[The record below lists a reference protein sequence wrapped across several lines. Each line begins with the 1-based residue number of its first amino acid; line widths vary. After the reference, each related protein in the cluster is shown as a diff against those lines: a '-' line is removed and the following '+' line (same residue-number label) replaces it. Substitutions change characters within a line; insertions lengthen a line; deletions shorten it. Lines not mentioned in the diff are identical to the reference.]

1 MVIAQSLRLRATLG
15 WLVAALLLV
24 ALACTVDGLTIGMKG
39 NALTV
44 EGIPGESHPLT
55 GPMPGGAG
63 TLQDVRVQGTDND
76 VQLVLEGLQTGYW
89 LGGSMW
95 RATVRIAPDA
105 KPGERSLLLEGPLL
119 AAAQQ
124 TAVTLKIV
132 IYRNA
137 LVRQQASNS
146 FIMRHTG
153 LDAFKIAALLFVVA
167 LPFAGGIFLVSR
179 SMDTQLAQL
188 GLATIYMHKRTKEG
202 ETISF
207 SLGLRHGLAPGM
219 LVTIV
224 DTSGRTMGQAEVLT
238 CRPEDATARL
248 KHGCV
253 PAEAFAGIDS
263 HPL

>member
-24 ALACTVDGLTIGMKG
+24 ALACTVDGLSIGMKG

-44 EGIPGESHPLT
+44 EGVPGESHPLT
-55 GPMPGGAG
+55 GPMPGGAT
-63 TLQDVRVQGTDND
+63 TLQDVRVTGTDND
-76 VQLVLEGLQTGYW
+76 VQLVLEALQTGYW
-89 LGGSMW
+89 FGGSMW

-119 AAAQQ
+119 AAPQQ

-137 LVRQQASNS
+137 MAQRQASNS
-146 FIMRHTG
+146 FIMRSTG
-153 LDAFKIAALLFVVA
+153 LDAFKIAALLFAVS
-167 LPFAGGIFLVSR
+167 LPFVGGIFLVSR
-179 SMDTQLAQL
+179 SMETQLAQL
-188 GLATIYMHKRTKEG
+188 GLATIYMHKRSKEG

-207 SLGLRHGLAPGM
+207 SMGLRQGLTPGM

-224 DTSGRTMGQAEVLT
+224 DTAGRTMGVAEVIS
-238 CRPEDATARL
+238 CKPEDATAKL

-253 PAEAFAGIDS
+253 PQEAFAGIDS
-263 HPL
+263 KPQ